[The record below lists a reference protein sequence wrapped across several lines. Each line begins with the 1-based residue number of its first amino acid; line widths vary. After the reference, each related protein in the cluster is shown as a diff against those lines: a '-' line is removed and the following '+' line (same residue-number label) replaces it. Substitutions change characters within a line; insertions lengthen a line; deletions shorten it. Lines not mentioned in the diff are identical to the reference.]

1 MLRTFSVSRSSYQY
15 QRNKIRKIDPK
26 REVLKAR
33 IIAIHAESRESAGSR
48 TIKAQLNREGESI
61 GRYKVRSLMKESNTI
76 SKQPSKKPRYKNP
89 GLPSKIAENVLNR
102 QFDVTAPNQVWCSDV
117 TYVRHR
123 DGWLYL
129 SLVVDLF
136 ARQIVGWA
144 CSESPDT
151 LLTKKSL
158 ALAYEARGRPDSVLF
173 HTDQGC
179 HYTSIAFQEALKAYN
194 FEASMS
200 RRATCWDNVI
210 IERTFRTFK
219 TEWMPKTTYESYLAA
234 EHDIFQFIK
243 YYNHQR
249 CHSYNNYVPP
259 AEAEKFYL
267 AA

>member
-1 MLRTFSVSRSSYQY
+1 M
-15 QRNKIRKIDPK
+15 
-26 REVLKAR
+26 
-33 IIAIHAESRESAGSR
+33 
-48 TIKAQLNREGESI
+48 
-61 GRYKVRSLMKESNTI
+61 M
-76 SKQPSKKPRYKNP
+76 
-89 GLPSKIAENVLNR
+89 
-102 QFDVTAPNQVWCSDV
+102 

-136 ARQIVGWA
+136 ARQMVGWA